1 MNTEGKANTKTG
13 KKFALPPDA
22 MFSQRALLALMFPLI
37 IEQLLNSLMGTADT
51 MMVSNVGSAAI
62 SAASLVD
69 SINNLVLQVF
79 TAMAVGGTVVCSQYL
94 GRKDNPKA
102 NESARQVLLSTLV
115 IALVITVVCVGFR
128 GPLLRLI
135 FGSVEP
141 EVMADAE
148 SYFFYTGLSYPF
160 IALYNTAAAVYRSE
174 GNSRLPMGV
183 SMTGNLMNIV
193 GNAILIFAAGMGI
206 AGAGLAT
213 LISRIFIA
221 FTMLYFLRRP
231 GRVMVVNHYAAIR
244 PNFSMIAAIL
254 TIGVPN
260 GIENGMF
267 QFGKLAIQSTLS
279 TLGTTA
285 LAAQAMTQTL
295 EYVSSMAGIGIG
307 LALVTVVG
315 QCMGAN
321 RPDQA
326 RMYIKRMTFYGEIA
340 VIISGILLIVLV
352 GPITKLAGMEP
363 ESAALCCKL
372 TRLLSVYKM
381 FAWALS
387 FIPAYGMR
395 SAGDVKFAM
404 TVSVCTM
411 WLCRVVVTIFLVK
424 VAKLG
429 ILSMWIGM
437 FSDWT
442 VRSILFT
449 LRFKS
454 GKWAEKKVL
463 RD

>member
-244 PNFSMIAAIL
+244 P
-254 TIGVPN
+254 
-260 GIENGMF
+260 
-267 QFGKLAIQSTLS
+267 
-279 TLGTTA
+279 
-285 LAAQAMTQTL
+285 
-295 EYVSSMAGIGIG
+295 
-307 LALVTVVG
+307 
-315 QCMGAN
+315 
-321 RPDQA
+321 
-326 RMYIKRMTFYGEIA
+326 
-340 VIISGILLIVLV
+340 
-352 GPITKLAGMEP
+352 
-363 ESAALCCKL
+363 
-372 TRLLSVYKM
+372 
-381 FAWALS
+381 
-387 FIPAYGMR
+387 
-395 SAGDVKFAM
+395 KF
-404 TVSVCTM
+404 
-411 WLCRVVVTIFLVK
+411 
-424 VAKLG
+424 
-429 ILSMWIGM
+429 
-437 FSDWT
+437 
-442 VRSILFT
+442 
-449 LRFKS
+449 
-454 GKWAEKKVL
+454 
-463 RD
+463 

>member
-37 IEQLLNSLMGTADT
+37 IEQLLNSLIGTADT

-267 QFGKLAIQSTLS
+267 QFGKLAIQSSVS
-279 TLGTTA
+279 TMGTTA
-285 LAAQAMTQTL
+285 IAAQAMANIMENL
-295 EYVSSMAGIGIG
+295 NGIAPMGMGIG
-307 LALVTVVG
+307 LMTVVG
-315 QCMGAN
+315 QCIGAG
-321 RPDQA
+321 RKDEA
-326 RMYIKRMTFYGEIA
+326 VYYIRKVCVWAEICL
-340 VIISGILLIVLV
+340 IISCVLV
-352 GPITKLAGMEP
+352 YLAARPVTVIAAMEP
-363 ESAALCCKL
+363 ESAALCVYMVGWITVCKPIFW
-372 TRLLSVYKM
+372 VG
-381 FAWALS
+381 S
-387 FIPAYGMR
+387 FIPGYGMR
-395 SAGDVKFAM
+395 AAGDVKFSM
-404 TVSVCTM
+404 IVSTITM
-411 WLCRVVVTIFLVK
+411 WLCRVSLCIFLVR
-424 VAKLG
+424 VLHFGPMAV
-429 ILSMWIGM
+429 WIGM
-437 FSDWT
+437 FTDWG
-442 VRSILFT
+442 VRSIIFFG
-449 LRFKS
+449 RFHS
-454 GKWAEKKVL
+454 RKWLEHRVVA
-463 RD
+463 

>member
-1 MNTEGKANTKTG
+1 
-13 KKFALPPDA
+13 
-22 MFSQRALLALMFPLI
+22 MFPLI

-244 PNFSMIAAIL
+244 PNFA
-254 TIGVPN
+254 
-260 GIENGMF
+260 
-267 QFGKLAIQSTLS
+267 
-279 TLGTTA
+279 
-285 LAAQAMTQTL
+285 
-295 EYVSSMAGIGIG
+295 
-307 LALVTVVG
+307 
-315 QCMGAN
+315 
-321 RPDQA
+321 
-326 RMYIKRMTFYGEIA
+326 
-340 VIISGILLIVLV
+340 
-352 GPITKLAGMEP
+352 
-363 ESAALCCKL
+363 
-372 TRLLSVYKM
+372 
-381 FAWALS
+381 
-387 FIPAYGMR
+387 
-395 SAGDVKFAM
+395 
-404 TVSVCTM
+404 
-411 WLCRVVVTIFLVK
+411 
-424 VAKLG
+424 
-429 ILSMWIGM
+429 
-437 FSDWT
+437 
-442 VRSILFT
+442 
-449 LRFKS
+449 
-454 GKWAEKKVL
+454 
-463 RD
+463 

>member
-254 TIGVPN
+254 TIG
-260 GIENGMF
+260 
-267 QFGKLAIQSTLS
+267 
-279 TLGTTA
+279 TTA